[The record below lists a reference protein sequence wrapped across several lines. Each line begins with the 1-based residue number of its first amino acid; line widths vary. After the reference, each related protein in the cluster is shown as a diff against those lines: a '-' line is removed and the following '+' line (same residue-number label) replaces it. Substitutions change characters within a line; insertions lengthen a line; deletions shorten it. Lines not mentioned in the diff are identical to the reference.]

1 MGPLRIGGASR
12 DEPASRAGGY
22 HTTPEAVYYTCFTH
36 PSKGWGPL
44 APDNLNSYITM
55 KAWTGGELFDSCHRH
70 SFVGPR
76 LLLDL
81 CPSPPAFAYI
91 NRGVL
96 SQWLLPLVFAA
107 FVETAYICLRQF
119 SYLVPRKARLCVGPS
134 F

>member
-22 HTTPEAVYYTCFTH
+22 HTTPEAPGLGASRGTLLTA
-36 PSKGWGPL
+36 SDL
-44 APDNLNSYITM
+44 SSRR
-55 KAWTGGELFDSCHRH
+55 LFDSCHRH